1 MGKARK
7 GVTHPDGA
15 RSHFDP
21 TIFDPTMTHG
31 MSPTPQKSTILSYT
45 ICIMSKELRDVIE
58 YTRT

>member
-15 RSHFDP
+15 RSH
-21 TIFDPTMTHG
+21 FDPTMTHG